1 MMCCQEIMASV
12 KSASLATA
20 TDHSLYLKII
30 KVTTCTWVRVR
41 VPCLYSRTSLTI
53 FPCFVCKLNS
63 TMLIKEIQYILL

>member
-41 VPCLYSRTSLTI
+41 GYVYVYPACTLVPLSRYFRVS
-53 FPCFVCKLNS
+53 FVN
-63 TMLIKEIQYILL
+63 